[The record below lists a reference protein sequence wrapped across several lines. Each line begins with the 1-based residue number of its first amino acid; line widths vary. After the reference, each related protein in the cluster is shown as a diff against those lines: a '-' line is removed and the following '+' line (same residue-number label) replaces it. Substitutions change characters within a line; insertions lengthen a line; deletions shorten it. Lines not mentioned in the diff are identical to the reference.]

1 MKIVLCKSQFLGAIS
16 GADETLVTY
25 ATQLQ
30 RLGHDVSVLLLFPH
44 SSQDTRYLR
53 LLAAG
58 VPVLT
63 VAPTPVRATLEMGR
77 SVARR
82 ALRVFP
88 ISQRV
93 LRKRAHK
100 ISLGIT
106 LKYRQQCGE
115 VLRALG
121 ADIVHVLTPDPG
133 AIVLIRAAH
142 EAGIPVLYQELGIP
156 YHPPDFAYSYKEFTK
171 VLPLCSEVAAL
182 SPALARRCREE
193 LRDLKR
199 LSVLPIISDDLQN
212 GRPAPRTAPA
222 EINVG
227 FAARIE
233 HLKGPLTLLESFAVA
248 RRAERRLRLKIAGT
262 GSLEQQLKARARELD
277 IEQYCEFAGLYTTPE
292 QRQSFMERLDVFALP
307 SLTEGTPNCIA
318 EAMSHGV
325 PVIASAVGGI
335 PDTITPQSGLLVSPG
350 DTGGLAEA
358 LVRVAADEELRLK
371 MGRAARARY
380 EELFSPSAVLPTLL
394 HTYRRLV
401 SGGSA
406 TAPASL
412 PEHEAHP
419 WAQVCCGAPDE
430 HEPFLVASS
439 E

>member
-1 MKIVLCKSQFLGAIS
+1 MKIVLCKAQFLGPIS

-44 SSQDTRYLR
+44 TPRDRRHLR

-58 VPVLT
+58 VPVVN
-63 VAPTPVRATLEMGR
+63 VAPTPVSASLEMGR
-77 SVARR
+77 SVGRTV
-82 ALRVFP
+82 LRVFP
-88 ISQRV
+88 LSQRL
-93 LRKRAHK
+93 LRKKAHK

-121 ADIVHVLTPDPG
+121 ADVVHVMTPDPG
-133 AIVLIRAAH
+133 AMVLIRAAH
-142 EAGIPVLYQELGIP
+142 DAGLPVLYQELGIP
-156 YHPPDFAYSYKEFTK
+156 YHPPDFAFSYSEFTK
-171 VLPLCSEVAAL
+171 VLPLCAEVAAL
-182 SPALARRCREE
+182 SPSLARRCREE
-193 LRDLKR
+193 LRDLNG
-199 LSVLPIISDDLQN
+199 LSVLPLIADDLRD
-212 GRPAPRTAPA
+212 GRPAPRSAPA

-262 GSLEQQLKARARELD
+262 GSLEPQLRARARELGVD
-277 IEQYCEFAGLYTTPE
+277 RYCEFTGLYTTPE
-292 QRQSFMERLDVFALP
+292 LRKSFMERLDVFALP

-335 PDTITPQSGLLVSPG
+335 PDTITSQTGLLVTPG

-358 LVRVAADEELRLK
+358 LVRVAADEELRLG
-371 MGRAARARY
+371 MGRGARARY
-380 EELFSPSAVLPTLL
+380 EELFSPRAVLPTLL
-394 HTYRRLV
+394 HTYRRLA
-401 SGGSA
+401 GGE
-406 TAPASL
+406 PAAARTPL

-419 WAQVCCGAPDE
+419 WAQV
-430 HEPFLVASS
+430 F
-439 E
+439 